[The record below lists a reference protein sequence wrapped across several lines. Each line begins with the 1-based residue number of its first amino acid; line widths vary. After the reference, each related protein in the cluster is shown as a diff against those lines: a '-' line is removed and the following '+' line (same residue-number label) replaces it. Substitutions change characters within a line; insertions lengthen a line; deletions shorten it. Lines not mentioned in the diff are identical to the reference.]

1 MSTNKSNKPT
11 NNGRP
16 LMPALASTRT
26 AKTPVTPKLA
36 VSTTPASTTRRP
48 TKPDIEPIP
57 KPALREDMSTP
68 VKAFLS
74 TNITP
79 RSSSR
84 KSHIGSRQSTPSG
97 TPTGTPSDAQPA
109 STPVLDR
116 PRGRGNRGI
125 EFGSGSGYSTAAV
138 RRPKSVVSGVSTCH
152 TAPTVKSPS
161 IAGSRTQSPERENS
175 MFFHTSDPKPQEPSQ
190 RPPKP
195 SSTFFYANGDQITPD
210 ERPPAPSP
218 PLSAVS
224 RSSRPQSVFF
234 HADGTSETPPL
245 MASSPD
251 SYLAASNPAQYPPSL
266 RPPSPAKDSIHLS
279 YRKGASQVMRPA
291 MHRPSILPPI
301 STPPTHTQ
309 SVEGSSS
316 RRSSA
321 GSAAGTFRHGH
332 AKTASISSVDSAR
345 SASRT
350 FPSNATTPTATKHAS
365 LHTPLHNTWSPSS
378 PTTNAPAPRSR
389 TASLASEP
397 RRQPH
402 ATTPTFPPTHPQTQ
416 RQPSI
421 SLPQSPTKATFAP
434 HGQSGQSLQQLNEL
448 AASARRE
455 RKVLDLEISNSS
467 LLAIN
472 RQLERQVWRQKA
484 ELRRWRRL
492 SRRERFSAASGVRN
506 EVGDEEGEGDGE
518 GVVDGAS
525 GLLDSDDD
533 SNDSA
538 EGSDDGSD
546 SSLSPSAQAHRDSRH
561 RLKDEKRLRLDL
573 SRHRSLLVDSQKLNQ
588 SLKRCLG
595 WTEELLTEG
604 KKALAYRV
612 RVSDV
617 RLGGRILGVG
627 AGDEGESLSVADEE
641 EEELEGISALSGLG
655 GGGGGGGGGLLGV
668 WKPPDRGQGAVGGGA
683 EFEEEGTDKDSGVEM
698 EGSHAASGHEGRRS
712 FVLRESF

>member
-1 MSTNKSNKPT
+1 MSTNKSSKPT

-26 AKTPVTPKLA
+26 AKTPLTPKLA
-36 VSTTPASTTRRP
+36 VSTTPASTNRRP
-48 TKPDIEPIP
+48 TKSDIEPIP
-57 KPALREDMSTP
+57 GPASRADMSTP

-97 TPTGTPSDAQPA
+97 TPTGTPSDAQPD

-116 PRGRGNRGI
+116 PRGKGNGGI

-138 RRPKSVVSGVSTCH
+138 RRPKSVVSGVSGCH

-161 IAGSRTQSPERENS
+161 IVGSRTQSPERENS
-175 MFFHTSDPKPQEPSQ
+175 MFFHASDSKPQEPSQ

-195 SSTFFYANGDQITPD
+195 SPTFFYANGEQITPD

-224 RSSRPQSVFF
+224 RSSRSRPQSIFF
-234 HADGTSETPPL
+234 HADGTSQTPPPI
-245 MASSPD
+245 ASSPD
-251 SYLAASNPAQYPPSL
+251 SYLAASNPTQYPPSL
-266 RPPSPAKDSIHLS
+266 RPPSPAKDNIHLS
-279 YRKGASQVMRPA
+279 YRKGASQVMRPTV
-291 MHRPSILPPI
+291 HRPSVLPPL
-301 STPPTHTQ
+301 STPPTHVQ
-309 SVEGSSS
+309 SVEGRSS

-321 GSAAGTFRHGH
+321 GSAAGASRHGH
-332 AKTASISSVDSAR
+332 AKTASISSIDSAR
-345 SASRT
+345 SASGT
-350 FPSNATTPTATKHAS
+350 LPSSSATPTATKHAS

-378 PTTNAPAPRSR
+378 PTTTAPLPRSR
-389 TASLASEP
+389 TASFASEP
-397 RRQPH
+397 RRQPP
-402 ATTPTFPPTHPQTQ
+402 TTNTPTFPSTQPQTQ
-416 RQPSI
+416 RQPSV
-421 SLPQSPTKATFAP
+421 SLPQSPTKAAFAP
-434 HGQSGQSLQQLNEL
+434 HGSGQSLQQLNEL

-484 ELRRWRRL
+484 ELRRWRRM
-492 SRRERFSAASGVRN
+492 SRRERFSLATHARS
-506 EVGDEEGEGDGE
+506 EAEDEEGEGLAE
-518 GVVDGAS
+518 GAS
-525 GLLDSDDD
+525 GLLDGS
-533 SNDSA
+533 SDSA
-538 EGSDDGSD
+538 SEDGLLDDEEEDESDE
-546 SSLSPSAQAHRDSRH
+546 SSLSPSALAHRDERH

-573 SRHRSLLVDSQKLNQ
+573 SRHRELLVDSQKLNQ

-595 WTEELLTEG
+595 WTEELIKEG
-604 KKALAYRV
+604 QKALEYRI

-617 RLGGRILGVG
+617 RLGGRILGAE
-627 AGDEGESLSVADEE
+627 AGEEGESMADEE
-641 EEELEGISALSGLG
+641 DPED
-655 GGGGGGGGGLLGV
+655 
-668 WKPPDRGQGAVGGGA
+668 PPDGGAARSGA

-698 EGSHAASGHEGRRS
+698 EGGHAAPVHENRRS
-712 FVLRESF
+712 FVTRDSF